1 MAGEELKAVLLVEDS
16 ENDIELTL
24 LSLQRAGLENPVDV
38 VRDGVEAL
46 EYLRCEKKWSGR
58 PDVHPAVILLD
69 KKLPRLDGHDVLA
82 AVRADEQLQ
91 HIPIVMLTSS
101 RQETDLLT
109 SYDLGVNAYVVK
121 PVEFTDFM
129 DAIKDIGAFWLVLNK
144 HRARQPGTTS
154 AAQPAS
160 DDD

>member
-46 EYLRCEKKWSGR
+46 EYLRREKKWSGR

-144 HRARQPGTTS
+144 HRARQPGRTS
-154 AAQPAS
+154 ATRPAS
-160 DDD
+160 DDA